1 MRFKVY
7 NAWIT
12 NIGYSNLDAGGNTLM
27 VEEMTLVHEGFD
39 VSFATGLTTAG
50 SAAKLSL

>member
-12 NIGYSNLDAGGNTLM
+12 SLAYSNLDAGANSLM
-27 VEEMTLVHEGFD
+27 VEDMQLVHEGFD
-39 VSFATGLTTAG
+39 VTYATGYKEAED
-50 SAAKLSL
+50 APDFA

>member
-12 NIGYSNLDAGGNTLM
+12 SLAYSNLDAGANSLM
-27 VEEMTLVHEGFD
+27 VEDMQLVHEGFD
-39 VSFATGLTTAG
+39 VTYAKGYKESEDAPDFA
-50 SAAKLSL
+50 